1 MNETPHAP
9 VVEQVLVAAAFG
21 NQPGSWP
28 LPTAITPHHLWLR
41 AVAAG
46 GQGRYAH
53 AYGDLSVLRR
63 LVPAGPLA
71 SLAHSTQGSLLR
83 QLGWHTL
90 ARGWDGLLGVGRRRS
105 GSWCRCTDRAG
116 GRCAWR
122 RRFAAAGALLDRA
135 DPLVVSPLVADR
147 LAVRRRWVAAEL
159 AMATGDGATAV
170 RHAEEA
176 VELTQAMAVASARH
190 RVKSDVVLAA
200 ALCSA
205 GAVARARAVGEEALD
220 ATARFGL
227 LPLRWALACLLIDIG
242 TVTFSAQQLRE
253 LTKIRNIC
261 AGQVRRAG
269 GCWRTA

>member
-1 MNETPHAP
+1 
-9 VVEQVLVAAAFG
+9 
-21 NQPGSWP
+21 
-28 LPTAITPHHLWLR
+28 
-41 AVAAG
+41 
-46 GQGRYAH
+46 
-53 AYGDLSVLRR
+53 
-63 LVPAGPLA
+63 
-71 SLAHSTQGSLLR
+71 
-83 QLGWHTL
+83 
-90 ARGWDGLLGVGRRRS
+90 
-105 GSWCRCTDRAG
+105 
-116 GRCAWR
+116 
-122 RRFAAAGALLDRA
+122 
-135 DPLVVSPLVADR
+135 
-147 LAVRRRWVAAEL
+147 
-159 AMATGDGATAV
+159 
-170 RHAEEA
+170 
-176 VELTQAMAVASARH
+176 MAVASARH